1 MHVCVCH
8 LVSVNEGA
16 LSHKDKGVFTR
27 LREPKLAAHKLRELW
42 GGRDI

>member
-1 MHVCVCH
+1 M
-8 LVSVNEGA
+8 NEGA
-16 LSHKDKGVFTR
+16 LSHKGVFTR